1 MVVTQFCPPP
11 PPPPLSSSSIPGS
24 ALEYKNEIMNK
35 IQSRKGLDSVLIKF
49 NVTSLGRGAL
59 YILPVY
65 PIPLFFSDKEKE
77 SSYQT
82 RITPP
87 LTVNKMVRQWMS
99 TTMSITLRHLMTS

>member
-1 MVVTQFCPPP
+1 MWVGRDSILPPP
-11 PPPPLSSSSIPGS
+11 LPPLSSSSIPGT

-65 PIPLFFSDKEKE
+65 PIPLFF
-77 SSYQT
+77 QT
-82 RITPP
+82 KKRR
-87 LTVNKMVRQWMS
+87 VRTRQELPHPS
-99 TTMSITLRHLMTS
+99 Q

>member
-1 MVVTQFCPPP
+1 MWVGRDSIFP
-11 PPPPLSSSSIPGS
+11 PPPPLSSSSIPGT

-65 PIPLFFSDKEKE
+65 PIPLFF
-77 SSYQT
+77 QT
-82 RITPP
+82 KKRR
-87 LTVNKMVRQWMS
+87 VRTRQELPHPS
-99 TTMSITLRHLMTS
+99 Q

>member
-1 MVVTQFCPPP
+1 MTQFCPPP
-11 PPPPLSSSSIPGS
+11 PFSLSSIPGS
-24 ALEYKNEIMNK
+24 SLEYKNEIMNK

-65 PIPLFFSDKEKE
+65 PIPLFFFSDKEKE

>member
-1 MVVTQFCPPP
+1 MWVGRDSILPPP
-11 PPPPLSSSSIPGS
+11 SPPLSSSSIPGS

-65 PIPLFFSDKEKE
+65 PIPLFF
-77 SSYQT
+77 QT
-82 RITPP
+82 KKRR
-87 LTVNKMVRQWMS
+87 VRTRQELPHPS
-99 TTMSITLRHLMTS
+99 Q

>member
-1 MVVTQFCPPP
+1 MWVGRDSILPP

-65 PIPLFFSDKEKE
+65 PIPLFF
-77 SSYQT
+77 QT
-82 RITPP
+82 KKRR
-87 LTVNKMVRQWMS
+87 VRTRQELPHPS
-99 TTMSITLRHLMTS
+99 Q

>member
-1 MVVTQFCPPP
+1 MWVGRDSILPPP
-11 PPPPLSSSSIPGS
+11 SPPLSSSSIPGF

-65 PIPLFFSDKEKE
+65 PIPLFF
-77 SSYQT
+77 QT
-82 RITPP
+82 KKRR
-87 LTVNKMVRQWMS
+87 VRTRQELPHPS
-99 TTMSITLRHLMTS
+99 Q